1 VALMWIFAE
10 EQPLS
15 WVDVVDPHE
24 ASVLGSYWNA
34 VRIYLNTGQTYAL
47 DRLAHET
54 VGGYRLEL
62 GLRSIEE
69 YGRRGEFD
77 FDSIYATLL

>member
-1 VALMWIFAE
+1 MWIFAE
-10 EQPLS
+10 EQPLGL
-15 WVDVVDPHE
+15 VDVQDPHE

-34 VRIYLNTGQTYAL
+34 VRIYLNTGEPYAL
-47 DRLAHET
+47 DRLAYET
-54 VGGYRLEL
+54 VAGFRLEI
-62 GLRSIEE
+62 GLRAIEE